1 MTQTAQKANTDTA
14 QKAKNGF
21 ELHGIGHSSPSSINL
36 WANAPDV
43 YIANKLM
50 GVNWPGS
57 PAMHRGIQVESA
69 AVNILTHGWEYEK
82 ALKVALREFEKQTVL
97 WPDREKV
104 EKEAE
109 AIGGC
114 LEQSIEA
121 LLEFGKPHFVE
132 NDQIKIE
139 LDCDLGD
146 FSLPIIGYLDLFYPD
161 EKLIVDLK
169 TTLRMPS
176 VMSIEH
182 NRQAQIYQLAYPD
195 YEVKFLYVTPK
206 KHKILDPYEPEK
218 TLADVKTILRRQER
232 FLRLSDNPQVLAD
245 CVPVNPG
252 SFYWGGEAAVTARK
266 ELYDL

>member
-1 MTQTAQKANTDTA
+1 MTQAQKQEKPT
-14 QKAKNGF
+14 NGF
-21 ELHGIGHSSPSSINL
+21 ALHGIGHSSPSSINL

-57 PAMHRGIQVESA
+57 PTMHRGIQVENA
-69 AVNILTHGWEYEK
+69 AVNVLTHDWAYEL
-82 ALKVALREFEKQTVL
+82 ALETAMREFGKQTVM
-97 WPDREKV
+97 WPDRDKV
-104 EKEAE
+104 DKENE

-114 LEQSIEA
+114 LEQAIEG
-121 LLEFGKPHFVE
+121 LLELGKPHFVE
-132 NDQIKIE
+132 GDQIKIE
-139 LDCDLGD
+139 LQCDLGE
-146 FSLPIIGYLDLFYPD
+146 FELPIIGFLDLFYPD

-182 NRQAQIYQLAYPD
+182 NRQAQIYQAAYPD
-195 YEVKFLYVTPK
+195 YKVLFLYVTPK
-206 KHKILDPYEPEK
+206 KHAFLEPYDAEK
-218 TLADVKTILRRQER
+218 TLADVKTILRRQEK
-232 FLRLSDNPQVLAD
+232 FLAMSDNPQVLAD

-252 SFYWGGEAAVTARK
+252 SFYWSGEAAEAARK